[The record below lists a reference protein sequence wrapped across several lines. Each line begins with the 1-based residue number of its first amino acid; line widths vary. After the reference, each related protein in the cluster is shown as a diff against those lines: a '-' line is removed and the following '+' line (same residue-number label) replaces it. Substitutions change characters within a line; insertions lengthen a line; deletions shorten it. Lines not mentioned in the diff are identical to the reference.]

1 MKIRFKRVHTTKGLA
16 ISAAVLAAGVALYF
30 VNKGL
35 GFTIGVCGLAMM
47 LFYRPAFRREGDGT
61 LLRKAAFDV
70 ASSCREQL
78 VAYLGGKADDLK
90 LDQPSGGG
98 VVRLETYYNAKTAVA
113 YAQVFDFSSYA
124 YVPATAVTELHGER
138 AGRLIAEIGAYL
150 S

>member
-1 MKIRFKRVHTTKGLA
+1 M
-16 ISAAVLAAGVALYF
+16 AAGVALYF